1 MIEGDE
7 VSRLLDVLGN
17 RNRRRIIGLLREKP
31 CFVTEISER
40 LAISPKAVVDHLQYM
55 ERENILL
62 WRIDERRRK
71 YYYLSR
77 TINVHID
84 VEEQGPAQMIRTEAD
99 TAFSRSVQ
107 LLRDLFDSR
116 NFYLGS
122 LEYIEQDIDAA
133 LRDFVSCSKDIL
145 ESETEIT
152 LVTALCSNDLSV
164 AEIAE
169 ITGISQNELEKSLG
183 RLVKAGIVSR
193 NGQLYKVR
201 DNNGTR
207 PQ

>member
-40 LAISPKAVVDHLQYM
+40 LEISPKAVVEHLQYM

-62 WRIDERRRK
+62 WRIDARRRK

-77 TINVHID
+77 KINVRIE
-84 VEEQGPAQMIRTEAD
+84 VEEKAPKETGPAETV
-99 TAFSRSVQ
+99 TAFYQSVR
-107 LLRDLFDSR
+107 LLRNLFGSR
-116 NFYLGS
+116 NYYLGS
-122 LEYIEQDIDAA
+122 LEYIEHDIDTAI
-133 LRDFVSCSKDIL
+133 RDFVSSSKDIL
-145 ESETEIT
+145 ECETEIT
-152 LVTALCSNDLSV
+152 LVTALCSNDLSMD
-164 AEIAE
+164 EIAE
-169 ITGISQNELEKSLG
+169 ITGISQDELEKSLG

-201 DNNGTR
+201 DNNGT
-207 PQ
+207 

>member
-40 LAISPKAVVDHLQYM
+40 LEISPKAVVEHLQYM

-62 WRIDERRRK
+62 WRVDERRRK

-77 TINVHID
+77 KINVRIE
-84 VEEQGPAQMIRTEAD
+84 VEEKGPKETDMAEAA
-99 TAFSRSVQ
+99 TAFYRSVR
-107 LLRDLFDSR
+107 LLRNLFGSR
-116 NFYLGS
+116 NYYLGS
-122 LEYIEQDIDAA
+122 LEYIEHDIDAA
-133 LRDFVSCSKDIL
+133 IRDFVSSSKDIL
-145 ESETEIT
+145 ECETEIT
-152 LVTALCSNDLSV
+152 LVTALCSSDLSMG
-164 AEIAE
+164 EIAE
-169 ITGISQNELEKSLG
+169 ITGISQDDLEKSLG

-201 DNNGTR
+201 DKNGT
-207 PQ
+207 

>member
-1 MIEGDE
+1 MIDGDE

-40 LAISPKAVVDHLQYM
+40 LEISPKAVVEHLQYM

-62 WRIDERRRK
+62 WRTDDRRRK

-77 TINVHID
+77 KID
-84 VEEQGPAQMIRTEAD
+84 VRIEVEEKAPSEMGRNEHE
-99 TAFSRSVQ
+99 TAFFQSVR
-107 LLRDLFDSR
+107 LLRNLFASR
-116 NFYLGS
+116 NYYLGT
-122 LEYIEQDIDAA
+122 LEYIEHDIDAA
-133 LRDFVSCSKDIL
+133 IRDFVSTSKDIL
-145 ESETEIT
+145 DGETEIN
-152 LVTALCSNDLSV
+152 LVTALCSSELSV

-169 ITGISQNELEKSLG
+169 ITGISRNELKKTLD
-183 RLVKAGIVSR
+183 RLESAGIVSW

-201 DNNGTR
+201 DKNGT
-207 PQ
+207 